1 MNVLCY
7 LAVCSFF
14 AATLL
19 TPACREAARRLG
31 LVDRPDGHRKLHRM
45 PIPRV
50 GGIAIAVS
58 YSLSFAIL
66 LIFAHRDGRI
76 VTDNMALVWRLL
88 PAAAIVFA
96 TGLLDD
102 LIVLSSWQK
111 LLGNLAGAA
120 WAYWAGVRIVGVADH
135 TAHWWSLP
143 LTLLWLAGCTNAF
156 NLIDGMDG
164 LAAGIGFLATLTIVL
179 EALIQGNYAL
189 AVATIPLAGSL
200 MGFLRYN
207 LSPASIFLGDCG
219 SLLIGFLL
227 GCFGIIWSQKSATL
241 LGMAAPIT
249 AMTVPVLDV
258 ALSIARRY
266 MRQQPIFKADT
277 GHLHHR
283 LLALGL
289 GPRHVALILYGVGG
303 LGAACSLLQGL
314 TSIRFGGAAIVLF
327 CIVVWFGVR
336 RLQYV
341 EFGVAHRMLRTGE
354 FRRMLKA
361 NIRLQI
367 FQEAISRSATGEEC
381 WPLILEACR
390 DFGFTSVQLR
400 VGDTCFEETFSRSSH
415 RRDED
420 DWSVRIE
427 LDHGDYAIVRHPMN
441 APLQS
446 MIILPFL
453 EVMHGLLLAKR
464 PERSSVA
471 VG

>member
-14 AATLL
+14 GATLL
-19 TPACREAARRLG
+19 TPFCRELARRLG
-31 LVDRPDGHRKLHRM
+31 LVDRPDGHRKLHRT

-50 GGIAIAVS
+50 GGVAIALS
-58 YSLSFAIL
+58 YALSFSIL
-66 LIFAHRDGRI
+66 LMFAHHDGRI
-76 VTDNMALVWRLL
+76 VTEHMNLVWRLL

-102 LIVLSSWQK
+102 LIVLTSWQK
-111 LLGNLAGAA
+111 LLGNFAGAA

-135 TAHWWSLP
+135 ASHWWSLP

-156 NLIDGMDG
+156 NLIDGVDG
-164 LAAGIGFLATLTIVL
+164 LAAGIGFLATLPIVL

-189 AVATIPLAGSL
+189 AVATVPLAGSL

-227 GCFGIIWSQKSATL
+227 GCFGVIWSQKSATL
-241 LGMAAPIT
+241 LGMAAPIM

-258 ALSIARRY
+258 ALSIVRRY
-266 MRQQPIFKADT
+266 MRDQPIFKADT
-277 GHLHHR
+277 GHMHHR
-283 LLALGL
+283 LLALGW
-289 GPRHVALILYGVGG
+289 GPRRVALILYGVGG
-303 LGAACSLLQGL
+303 LGAACSLLQGV
-314 TSIRFGGAAIVLF
+314 TNIRFGGAAIVMF
-327 CIVVWFGVR
+327 AVVVWFGVR
-336 RLQYV
+336 QLKYV
-341 EFGVAHRMLRTGE
+341 EFGVAHRMLRTGA

-361 NIRLQI
+361 NIRLQM
-367 FQEAISRSATGEEC
+367 FQEAVSRSASGEEC
-381 WPLILEACR
+381 WPIIKEACR
-390 DFGFTSVQLR
+390 DFGFTSVQLC
-400 VGDTCFEETFSRSSH
+400 VGNTSFEETFVRNTP
-415 RRDED
+415 RKDED

-427 LDHGDYAIVRHPMN
+427 LARGDYAIVRHPLN

-453 EVMHGLLLAKR
+453 EVMHGLLLAKEA
-464 PERSSVA
+464 PRSEAA